1 MINTRLLAL
10 SSQTAKAS
18 LLPRQKLKCQTNSPL
33 EYIFKNCMP
42 EEEIVASTES
52 INQSLSLISDKA
64 NTPFA
69 LSGNLALGVALDEMD
84 KTYVKPLINQVNF
97 VRNVVNPIVEELHN
111 KVEVTLKEKEQ
122 RGAVINIKKLDIPD
136 FLYGALGQYI
146 NSFAIVERVQKGPSF
161 KPTFPDNLSRDQLI
175 EMCRTSS
182 DDVNAGI
189 MELATIWNNSFE
201 GDLFDTAY
209 NELILGSNEK
219 VGGLVQSYRNMLLS
233 VIGFLVVD
241 KIAKEPT
248 KGLNLD
254 NVNLTVWC
262 NFFRSACARVIQS
275 NINQIANAISG
286 KILIHG
292 INPDTTKKEITV
304 YGKVYDEWESPDKI
318 EVMVGILNTS
328 NNIYYRSI
336 SSIVENLDK
345 LKDRGSV
352 ILSSEVR
359 VEKSRK
365 ISRLLDAIQGNIIN
379 LIQETIDSEETSDL
393 RSFIPDN
400 KMSVEYRSEINK
412 FLNANYPG
420 SRLLETPLR
429 MVIAQL
435 ICKLFF
441 HETMAGVIIQRIN
454 QLEIKNP
461 NATPA
466 SLISNTMIDLL
477 IEWVS
482 GQIELVSY

>member
-1 MINTRLLAL
+1 M
-10 SSQTAKAS
+10 
-18 LLPRQKLKCQTNSPL
+18 
-33 EYIFKNCMP
+33 
-42 EEEIVASTES
+42 
-52 INQSLSLISDKA
+52 
-64 NTPFA
+64 
-69 LSGNLALGVALDEMD
+69 
-84 KTYVKPLINQVNF
+84 
-97 VRNVVNPIVEELHN
+97 
-111 KVEVTLKEKEQ
+111 
-122 RGAVINIKKLDIPD
+122 
-136 FLYGALGQYI
+136 
-146 NSFAIVERVQKGPSF
+146 
-161 KPTFPDNLSRDQLI
+161 
-175 EMCRTSS
+175 
-182 DDVNAGI
+182 
-189 MELATIWNNSFE
+189 
-201 GDLFDTAY
+201 
-209 NELILGSNEK
+209 
-219 VGGLVQSYRNMLLS
+219 
-233 VIGFLVVD
+233 
-241 KIAKEPT
+241 
-248 KGLNLD
+248 
-254 NVNLTVWC
+254 
-262 NFFRSACARVIQS
+262 
-275 NINQIANAISG
+275 
-286 KILIHG
+286 
-292 INPDTTKKEITV
+292 
-304 YGKVYDEWESPDKI
+304 
-318 EVMVGILNTS
+318 
-328 NNIYYRSI
+328 
-336 SSIVENLDK
+336 DK

-359 VEKSRK
+359 VEKSHK

-412 FLNANYPG
+412 FLNAYYPG

>member
-1 MINTRLLAL
+1 M
-10 SSQTAKAS
+10 
-18 LLPRQKLKCQTNSPL
+18 
-33 EYIFKNCMP
+33 
-42 EEEIVASTES
+42 
-52 INQSLSLISDKA
+52 
-64 NTPFA
+64 
-69 LSGNLALGVALDEMD
+69 
-84 KTYVKPLINQVNF
+84 
-97 VRNVVNPIVEELHN
+97 
-111 KVEVTLKEKEQ
+111 
-122 RGAVINIKKLDIPD
+122 
-136 FLYGALGQYI
+136 
-146 NSFAIVERVQKGPSF
+146 
-161 KPTFPDNLSRDQLI
+161 
-175 EMCRTSS
+175 
-182 DDVNAGI
+182 
-189 MELATIWNNSFE
+189 
-201 GDLFDTAY
+201 
-209 NELILGSNEK
+209 
-219 VGGLVQSYRNMLLS
+219 
-233 VIGFLVVD
+233 
-241 KIAKEPT
+241 
-248 KGLNLD
+248 
-254 NVNLTVWC
+254 
-262 NFFRSACARVIQS
+262 IQS

-292 INPDTTKKEITV
+292 INPDTTKKEIVV
-304 YGKVYDEWESPDKI
+304 YGKVYDEWENPDKI

-328 NNIYYRSI
+328 NNVHYRSI

-400 KMSVEYRSEINK
+400 KLSVEYRSEINK
-412 FLNANYPG
+412 FINAYYPG

-482 GQIELVSY
+482 GQIELVNY

>member
-1 MINTRLLAL
+1 MVLIQILL
-10 SSQTAKAS
+10 
-18 LLPRQKLKCQTNSPL
+18 
-33 EYIFKNCMP
+33 
-42 EEEIVASTES
+42 
-52 INQSLSLISDKA
+52 
-64 NTPFA
+64 
-69 LSGNLALGVALDEMD
+69 
-84 KTYVKPLINQVNF
+84 
-97 VRNVVNPIVEELHN
+97 
-111 KVEVTLKEKEQ
+111 
-122 RGAVINIKKLDIPD
+122 
-136 FLYGALGQYI
+136 
-146 NSFAIVERVQKGPSF
+146 
-161 KPTFPDNLSRDQLI
+161 
-175 EMCRTSS
+175 
-182 DDVNAGI
+182 
-189 MELATIWNNSFE
+189 
-201 GDLFDTAY
+201 
-209 NELILGSNEK
+209 
-219 VGGLVQSYRNMLLS
+219 
-233 VIGFLVVD
+233 
-241 KIAKEPT
+241 
-248 KGLNLD
+248 
-254 NVNLTVWC
+254 
-262 NFFRSACARVIQS
+262 
-275 NINQIANAISG
+275 
-286 KILIHG
+286 
-292 INPDTTKKEITV
+292 KKEITV

-328 NNIYYRSI
+328 NNTHYRSV

-359 VEKSRK
+359 VEKNRK